1 MNQAKARAAIAV
13 TALVFCSTIAF
24 AHHVW
29 ALVASSLQ
37 SNANISV
44 QMASKID
51 SKIDDGIPTSGN
63 VQAVYLNGSAAIT
76 TNAPNSANDSATS
89 CYNTNGN
96 TYSTAYNGGAGDN
109 CALSFKM
116 QGGD

>member
-1 MNQAKARAAIAV
+1 MWWL

-24 AHHVW
+24 AHPVG
-29 ALVASSLQ
+29 ALVQSSLQ

-51 SKIDDGIPTSGN
+51 SKIDDGMPTSGN
-63 VQAVYLNGSAAIT
+63 VQAVYLNGSVAIT
-76 TNAPNSANDSATS
+76 ANAPNSANDSATS

-96 TYSTAYNGGAGDN
+96 TYSTAYNGGAAAN